1 MEPCRQTKDFFPF
14 PRPDFSFHL
23 MKCNRIMFSKV
34 MHIVTG
40 HAFLGYH
47 NYLVNK
53 DNEEGITPEC
63 TLCKK
68 QDSRQT
74 SWHILANCE
83 ALMELRM
90 NSFGHPFLQSLYDI
104 KKVELVQFLS
114 ELPMDLFPFELS

>member
-1 MEPCRQTKDFFPF
+1 
-14 PRPDFSFHL
+14 
-23 MKCNRIMFSKV
+23 

-47 NYLVNK
+47 NYLVAK
-53 DNEEGITPEC
+53 DREEGATPIC

-68 QDSRQT
+68 EESRQT

-90 NSFGHPFLQSLYDI
+90 HSFGHPFLQSLYDI
-104 KKVELVQFLS
+104 KKVELVLFLS
-114 ELPMDLFPFELS
+114 ELPINLFPFELS